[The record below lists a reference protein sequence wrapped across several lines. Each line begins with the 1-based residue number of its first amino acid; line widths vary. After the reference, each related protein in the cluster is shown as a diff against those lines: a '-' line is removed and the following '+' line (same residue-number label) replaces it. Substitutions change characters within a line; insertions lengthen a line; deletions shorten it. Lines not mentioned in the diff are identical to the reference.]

1 MYNKSYKIV
10 ENRDNNYY
18 NYNDINKINEIL
30 FLKILLYNKLVN
42 KYNKYYFIKINLL
55 LFISFFYL
63 IMIKVIYYGYN

>member
-18 NYNDINKINEIL
+18 NYIDINKINEIL
-30 FLKILLYNKLVN
+30 FLKILLYNKPVN

-55 LFISFFYL
+55 LI
-63 IMIKVIYYGYN
+63 IKNVKVSVMNK

>member
-30 FLKILLYNKLVN
+30 FLKILLYNKPVN